1 MKKDHGGG
9 KNQAEERKT
18 ESNLQVDP
26 CIELEDQ
33 EWPWKLAPEPLLAI
47 APQGEQVV
55 MSIPNN
61 KLSYH
66 VPCTT
71 EITKYAPPNHRN
83 HLMKI
88 GEK

>member
-1 MKKDHGGG
+1 
-9 KNQAEERKT
+9 
-18 ESNLQVDP
+18 
-26 CIELEDQ
+26 
-33 EWPWKLAPEPLLAI
+33 
-47 APQGEQVV
+47 V